1 MALRVLCERYGT
13 YAQNQLHYREYVFL
27 HFFSRF
33 FICFCFVSIFASAEL
48 NQPQREFS
56 AFNLQISTYPSAILP
71 ESSGLLFRIIW
82 LAFPNLSACLFESSG
97 LFKRTLNEPCP
108 LLPRTYPVATPY
120 LLRTFRLVCICF
132 KTILQLS
139 KKLSIVK
146 YQL

>member
-1 MALRVLCERYGT
+1 MVLTHKINYIIE
-13 YAQNQLHYREYVFL
+13 NMFFFI
-27 HFFSRF
+27 FFSVLYMF
-33 FICFCFVSIFASAEL
+33 LFCINICIGRVESTSTRIFS
-48 NQPQREFS
+48 F
-56 AFNLQISTYPSAILP
+56 QISTYPSAILP

-97 LFKRTLNEPCP
+97 LFKRTLNVPCP